1 MKKRGLEEQCVARL
15 QQLLREKQQESHA
28 EKRQKHHCQEV
39 LRAVRAH
46 AKAGGDGQQG
56 SLSLFSGFKWAPAY
70 AGLAVVLLIVAFQ
83 FYKVGISTSD
93 TGVQL
98 SLSQESVEELEDEK
112 EYPTLPE
119 NIRLFSPPTGGDGT
133 ILPAQFKEK

>member
-15 QQLLREKQQESHA
+15 QQLLREKQAESHA
-28 EKRQKHHCQEV
+28 EKQQHHCQEV

-46 AKAGGDGQQG
+46 AKAGGDDQQG

-70 AGLAVVLLIVAFQ
+70 AGLALVLLIVTFQ
-83 FYKVGISTSD
+83 FYKIGISTSD

-98 SLSQESVEELEDEK
+98 SLSQESAEELEDEK

-133 ILPAQFKEK
+133 ILPAQFEEK

>member
-15 QQLLREKQQESHA
+15 QQLLREKQQEGYA
-28 EKRQKHHCQEV
+28 EKQQQHHCQEV

-46 AKAGGDGQQG
+46 AKASGDDQQG

-70 AGLAVVLLIVAFQ
+70 AGLAVVLLIVTFQ
-83 FYKVGISTSD
+83 FYKIGISTSD

-98 SLSQESVEELEDEK
+98 SLSQESAEELEDEK

-133 ILPAQFKEK
+133 ILPAQFEEK

>member
-28 EKRQKHHCQEV
+28 EKRQQHHCQEV

-46 AKAGGDGQQG
+46 AKADGDDQQG
-56 SLSLFSGFKWAPAY
+56 SLSLFFGTRWAPAY
-70 AGLAVVLLIVAFQ
+70 AGLAVVLLIVTFQ
-83 FYKVGISTSD
+83 FYKIGISTSD

-98 SLSQESVEELEDEK
+98 SLSQESADELEDEK

-133 ILPAQFKEK
+133 ILPAQFEEK